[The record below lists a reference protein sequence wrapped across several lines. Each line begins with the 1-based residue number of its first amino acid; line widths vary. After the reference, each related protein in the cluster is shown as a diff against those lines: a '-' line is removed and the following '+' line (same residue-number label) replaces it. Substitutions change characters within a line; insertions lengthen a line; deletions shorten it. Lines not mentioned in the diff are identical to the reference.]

1 MARICKRVHCA
12 IVSIR
17 SRILIAKS
25 SISACGKRL
34 ISASDTGANPEL
46 IREGIDG
53 YLYKF
58 NDIEDMTD
66 KAMKIISSSN
76 IGG

>member
-1 MARICKRVHCA
+1 MCSRSEGFGRVTAEYMMAELPV
-12 IVSIR
+12 
-17 SRILIAKS
+17 L
-25 SISACGKRL
+25 
-34 ISASDTGANPEL
+34 ASDTEANPEL